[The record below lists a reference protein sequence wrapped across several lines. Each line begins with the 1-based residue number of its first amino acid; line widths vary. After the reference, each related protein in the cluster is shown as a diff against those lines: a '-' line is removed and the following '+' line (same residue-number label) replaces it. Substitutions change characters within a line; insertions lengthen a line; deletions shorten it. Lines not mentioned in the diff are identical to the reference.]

1 MAGLESR
8 GAMNMKRRPTE
19 MAKSIGSQP
28 SELRKSWQALRGQGL
43 GPESV
48 VQDFGSMGS
57 VGNFESLQSM
67 IQLEPALATGL
78 NQLLGQLIGNVIEQ
92 TTASEL
98 ISAFGVPESLLA
110 MPVFLELQVME
121 VESQRAVCQSAEIVR
136 YQWQKMVNQIIAQL
150 KLFLAERINSLEQ
163 KRQAHQHAWRD
174 SLMAAGNTQ
183 ELNGTMAT
191 LDSRFMSE
199 ISQIDQQIKQ
209 LRQTLGNIEQ
219 KVQKYESTWLAPTV
233 LRASEQRVGP
243 TIVLNS
249 AERLGAGGESLAV

>member
-1 MAGLESR
+1 
-8 GAMNMKRRPTE
+8 
-19 MAKSIGSQP
+19 MAKSIGGQP
-28 SELRKSWQALRGQGL
+28 SELRKSWLALSQQGL
-43 GPESV
+43 TPESV
-48 VQDFGSMGS
+48 VQNLGSMES
-57 VGNFESLQSM
+57 AGNFESLQSL

-98 ISAFGVPESLLA
+98 INAFGVPESLLA

-121 VESQRAVCQSAEIVR
+121 VESQRAVRQSAEIVR
-136 YQWQKMVNQIIAQL
+136 YQWQKMVDQIISQL
-150 KLFLAERINSLEQ
+150 KLFLAERIYSLEQ
-163 KRQAHQHAWRD
+163 KKQAHQQAWSD
-174 SLMAAGNTQ
+174 SRATAGTTH

-199 ISQIDQQIKQ
+199 ISQLDQQIKQ
-209 LRQTLGNIEQ
+209 LSQSLSGIEQ
-219 KVQKYESTWLAPTV
+219 KLQKYESTWLVPTV

-249 AERLGAGGESLAV
+249 AERLVVGGESLAA